1 MKVGDMVRAD
11 SDENDDCFGIVLGKD
26 PNYST
31 TPDAWVVTWFW
42 TSPDNRGRITQCC
55 EWEDNL
61 IIISK
66 GAKQWIQ

>member
-1 MKVGDMVRAD
+1 MKVGDMVRAASPD
-11 SDENDDCFGIVLGKD
+11 VMGEDVDCFGIVVGKD

-31 TPDAWVVTWFW
+31 TPDAWFVTWFW
-42 TSPDNRGRITQCC
+42 GSHYDGGRITQCC

-66 GAKQWIQ
+66 GAK